1 MRRSLA
7 ETECGAPVRRP
18 TALDTLVLVMD
29 ALQVPR
35 DTPWDELPP
44 LVALRCRT
52 LNLVRLR
59 DLIAGGLAQGLA
71 ELGGRAPVDP
81 QALAE
86 RVAGPLHAVLVAQHQ
101 GGGLVGEQRHLEDL
115 ADKDLRVLAAICL
128 LGARHSQAGNLVAVT
143 RLSPTRLADTL
154 RRLEAAGVVT
164 RLRQKASGMGDEAWW
179 PTTAWHASLAP
190 VLEFADLVP
199 AVEEQ
204 LAFLAH
210 AGRLAS

>member
-1 MRRSLA
+1 MRHRLA

-18 TALDTLVLVMD
+18 TALETMVLVMD

-44 LVALRCRT
+44 LVALRCRP
-52 LNLVRLR
+52 LDLVLLR
-59 DLIAGGLAQGLA
+59 ELIAGGLDQGLA

-81 QALAE
+81 KALAE
-86 RVAGPLHAVLVAQHQ
+86 RVAEPLHAVLVAQHN
-101 GGGLVGEQRHLEDL
+101 GGKPAGEQRHLEDL
-115 ADKDLRVLAAICL
+115 AAQHRRVLAAICL

-164 RLRQKASGMGDEAWW
+164 RLRQKVSGMGEEAWW

-204 LAFLAH
+204 LAFQAH